1 MSNYLTKGGII
12 MEEKRD
18 FWRTVKVKVTPKTK
32 EFFGYCNRKG
42 YVLSK
47 KITELLEIYTDYV
60 MKKER
65 EEALRESAELKQIFK
80 TKGV

>member
-18 FWRTVKVKVTPKTK
+18 FWRTVKVRVTPKTK
-32 EFFGYCNRKG
+32 EFFAYCNRKG
-42 YVLSK
+42 YVLSRK
-47 KITELLEIYTDYV
+47 LTELMEIYADYV
-60 MKKER
+60 MEKEKV
-65 EEALRESAELKQIFK
+65 EAMKEAENLKEIFK